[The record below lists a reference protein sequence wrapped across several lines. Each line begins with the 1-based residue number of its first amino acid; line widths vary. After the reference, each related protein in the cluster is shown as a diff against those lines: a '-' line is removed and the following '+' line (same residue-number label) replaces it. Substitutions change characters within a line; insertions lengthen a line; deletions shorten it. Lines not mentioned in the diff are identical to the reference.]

1 MADEKKYVG
10 SDAALPRLWERV
22 KALVANKA
30 NVITSGKML
39 SYSTEEQ
46 VVGRWIDG
54 KPLYQVTIETTTG
67 SKINALKEIDL
78 PTDDIERIS
87 SINGIMTDSYGGYIP
102 VSGAFVSNDT
112 STCVK
117 IAYDVSKKVLTI
129 WCSQTN
135 WLNAK
140 ICITVT
146 YTKTTDTAES
156 EVFDPVA
163 FINKP
168 NLWEPGKEYDFGD
181 GVYGQRYI
189 GTYKSNA
196 TKYQMTQIVLETTWS
211 GYQIIQCG
219 GGIQYEPNAVLQLG
233 FGGNNQDGE
242 RNTFSTGLYGFRGST
257 LGVNVQIAQ
266 VNQTYSYDVWLLY
279 TKTS

>member
-1 MADEKKYVG
+1 MTNSKKYVG
-10 SDAALPRLWERV
+10 DETALPRLWERV

-67 SKINALKEIDL
+67 SKINTFKEIDL

-87 SINGIMTDSYGGYIP
+87 SINGIMTDRYGVYIP
-102 VSGAFVSNDT
+102 VSGAFVTNDT

-117 IAYDVSKKVLTI
+117 IAYDASKKVLTI
-129 WCSQTN
+129 WCSQTD

-181 GVYGQRYI
+181 GVYGQRFT
-189 GTYKSNA
+189 GSVTHTA
-196 TKYQMTQIVLETTWS
+196 AHTPQDIVLTSTIPDS
-211 GYQIIQCG
+211 LISS
-219 GGIQYEPNAVLQLG
+219 
-233 FGGNNQDGE
+233 GGNWK
-242 RNTFSTGLYGFRGST
+242 RGSSKWT
-257 LGVNVQIAQ
+257 LPIGQISAVAVSDRIYIDLSSTIVIDSKRGLLVIFYNNGAQ
-266 VNQTYSYDVWLLY
+266 TSTYDIWVKY
-279 TKTS
+279 TK